1 MERTQMYVGGTWRD
15 TAAARMRELVD
26 PATGETIGHGVI
38 AGAGDADTVVAA
50 ARRAFQAWSRSSG
63 AERADVLEAIA
74 RAWEAR
80 GGEIA
85 RLVTREMGM
94 PLLQSE
100 FHNAAGPV
108 GLLRYYAGIARGFEA
123 EESREP
129 FAFEGRAIVRKNPVG
144 VVAAIVPWNFPMML
158 LATKLGPA
166 LAAGCTVVVKPA
178 EENAL
183 SGSLL
188 GEIMAGAQVPAG
200 VVNVAV
206 GGPDFAAALVRHPHV
221 DKVAFTGSTPVG
233 RDIAGQVGHRL
244 GAASLELGGKS
255 AAIVLD
261 DADLGHTLASL
272 PPLSFMNSGQTCF
285 AQTRVI
291 ATPGVYEQVVQ
302 GYARFAKEQV
312 VGSPLDPDTTMGPV
326 VSARQRER
334 IAGFIEQGLT
344 SGARMVAGGVDGE
357 VPEHGFYVAPTV
369 FADVDNSWP
378 IAQEEIFGP
387 VVCII
392 PAADEEDAIRI
403 ANDSVYGL
411 AGSVWTGDVERG
423 MEIARR
429 IEAGSF
435 GINGYLPDLSA
446 PWGGVK
452 ASGTGRENGPEA
464 IDGFLRADTI
474 YKFEA
479 VTGQTA

>member
-15 TAAARMRELVD
+15 TAATRMRALTD
-26 PATGETIGHGVI
+26 PATGETIGHAAM
-38 AGAGDADTVVAA
+38 AGAEDADTVVGA
-50 ARRAFQAWSRSSG
+50 ARRALGAWSRTSG
-63 AERADVLEAIA
+63 AERAEVLEAIA
-74 RAWEAR
+74 GAWEAR
-80 GGEIA
+80 GDEMAG
-85 RLVTREMGM
+85 LVTREMGM
-94 PLLQSE
+94 PLSQSA

-123 EESREP
+123 VQSRAP
-129 FAFEGRAIVRKNPVG
+129 FAFEGSAIVRRNPVG

-178 EENAL
+178 EENAF

-188 GEIMAGAQVPAG
+188 GSILAEAGVPAG

-206 GGPDFAAALVRHPHV
+206 GGPDFAGALVRHPHV
-221 DKVAFTGSTPVG
+221 DKVAFTGSTAVG
-233 RDIAGQVGHRL
+233 RLIASQVGERL

-261 DADLGHTLASL
+261 DADLAHTLANL

-291 ATPGVYEQVVQ
+291 ATPGVYEQVVE
-302 GYARFAKEQV
+302 GFARYAKEQV
-312 VGSPLDPDTTMGPV
+312 VGSPFHPDTTMGPL

-334 IAGFIEQGLT
+334 VTGFIEQGLS
-344 SGARMVAGGVDGE
+344 SGARVVAGGVDGQ
-357 VPEHGFYVAPTV
+357 VPGHGFYVAPTV

-392 PAADEEDAIRI
+392 PARDQEHAIHI

-411 AGSVWTGDVERG
+411 GGSVWTGDAERG
-423 MEIARR
+423 MEIAGR

-464 IDGFLRADTI
+464 IEAFLRTDTI
-474 YKFEA
+474 YRFD
-479 VTGQTA
+479 TGTGA